1 MQWVKDVRA
10 MLNHKCAECHQGDM
24 FPTGSFSLSKPFEM
38 SPHCPLCDADL
49 EPEPG
54 FYYGAMFMSYILS
67 CFQTL
72 GFVMLLFWVVGLSLF
87 ASFFWL
93 LVVWAVFFVWWFR
106 FSRAFWLNLLV
117 GFRPEKAAIAL
128 NKNKGHIS

>member
-1 MQWVKDVRA
+1 
-10 MLNHKCAECHQGDM
+10 M
-24 FPTGSFSLSKPFEM
+24 FPTGSFSFDKPFVM
-38 SPHCPLCDADL
+38 NQRCPLCDANL

-72 GFVMLLFWVVGLSLF
+72 GFVMVLFWVIGLSLT

-93 LVVWAVFFVWWFR
+93 LVVWGIFFVWWFR
-106 FSRAFWLNLLV
+106 FSRAFWLNLIIAY
-117 GFRPEKAAIAL
+117 RPEKAAIA
-128 NKNKGHIS
+128 KAKK